1 MDDLGFV
8 YIKDRLKRF
17 AKIGGEMIS
26 LTAVEQLA
34 REAYHDGKSYVAVN
48 VPHTAKGEQIVL
60 WTDAASTDLEA
71 MRSYLQKQG
80 YNELF
85 LPSRLMYIEQIP
97 VLANGKT
104 DYRTLKEKA
113 ARE

>member
-1 MDDLGFV
+1 MGFV

-26 LTAVEQLA
+26 LTAIEQLA
-34 REAYHDGKSYVAVN
+34 REAYHNDASFVAVN
-48 VPHTAKGEQIVL
+48 VPHAAKGEQIVL
-60 WTDAASTDLEA
+60 WTDDASANLDV
-71 MRSYLQKQG
+71 MRAYLQKQG

-85 LPSRLMYIEQIP
+85 LPTRLMHIEAIP

-113 ARE
+113 TQE